1 MGYDN
6 PICHRESRFIGMMR
20 SPEIGGIASPDIIR
34 DRNDNRDGYEILV
47 SVNKNDRST
56 LRKYESSAKFLLLI
70 RPAVDTRCSGLHM
83 KPAFRA
89 VPFPRFKIG
98 IGILFPV
105 AAGDQY
111 GYSDDADNEQEK
123 CYEV

>member
-1 MGYDN
+1 M
-6 PICHRESRFIGMMR
+6 
-20 SPEIGGIASPDIIR
+20 
-34 DRNDNRDGYEILV
+34 LK
-47 SVNKNDRST
+47 NKNFRNV
-56 LRKYESSAKFLLLI
+56 LLFL
-70 RPAVDTRCSGLHM
+70 RPAIDTRCSRLYM